1 MATVPSDHL
10 RLFPAADPRQPMA
23 FRDLAIVGRLVTA
36 TNATFLVESG
46 PERVAAVYK
55 PVAGEAPLWDFPSG
69 TLGRREVA
77 AYRLSASAG
86 FGVVPF
92 TDTVSGP
99 LGRGSVQC
107 WVEATGDE
115 LVDVVRPADVRSDQ
129 FPIVSGVDADEEPVI
144 VVHADDPRLR
154 RLALFD
160 VLANNADRK
169 GGHIIPAGD
178 VAFGVDHGVCFHEEY
193 KLRTV
198 LWGWAGQPLTDA
210 EIGLVEAARTVAPEA
225 LSVLESNDEVTATIE
240 RADALLADGC
250 FPRPS
255 DLWPVIPWP
264 PV

>member
-1 MATVPSDHL
+1 MPSDPSDL
-10 RLFPAADPRQPMA
+10 QLFPAADPREPVE
-23 FRDLAIVGRLVTA
+23 FGELAIVGRLVTA

-46 PERVAAVYK
+46 SERVAAVYK
-55 PVAGEAPLWDFPSG
+55 PVAGEAPLWDFPTG

-77 AYRLSASAG
+77 AYRLSAAAG

-92 TDTVSGP
+92 TDLVSGP
-99 LGRGSVQC
+99 LGKGSVQC
-107 WVEATGDE
+107 WVEASEDD
-115 LVDVVRPADVRSDQ
+115 LVDVVHPAELRADQ
-129 FPIVSGVDADEEPVI
+129 FPIVSGVDADEEPVL

-178 VAFGVDHGVCFHEEY
+178 VAYGVDHGVCFHEEY

-198 LWGWAGQPLTDA
+198 LWGWAGQPLTDE
-210 EIGLVEAARTVAPEA
+210 EIALVEAARRAAPDA
-225 LSVLESNDEVTATIE
+225 LDVLESDVEITATVE
-240 RADALLADGC
+240 RADALLADGH
-250 FPRPS
+250 FPHPS